1 MKNNNNNNN
10 KNMYRKLEMSERFGF
25 GLLFLKKF
33 YTTNIAFA
41 KEIKKTAKI
50 HGYHPYTHSTRL
62 FFSYFL
68 SPSLLFCCCFCVCFF
83 FYFLI
88 FDYIYTY
95 GDDDENKIL
104 SLSLYYFIIII
115 LHLKIVVVLLFIFIR
130 FCCCF
135 VFLCWL
141 LLCTLLMFFLSS
153 KYTEFSSIRFQS
165 ALPLFSLILISVEKI
180 KKKRSVSVFA
190 LFQFKYS

>member
-62 FFSYFL
+62 FSHIF
-68 SPSLLFCCCFCVCFF
+68 SLLA
-83 FYFLI
+83 
-88 FDYIYTY
+88 
-95 GDDDENKIL
+95 
-104 SLSLYYFIIII
+104 
-115 LHLKIVVVLLFIFIR
+115 
-130 FCCCF
+130 CCF
-135 VFLCWL
+135 VVVFVFV
-141 LLCTLLMFFLSS
+141 FF
-153 KYTEFSSIRFQS
+153 SIF
-165 ALPLFSLILISVEKI
+165 
-180 KKKRSVSVFA
+180 
-190 LFQFKYS
+190 